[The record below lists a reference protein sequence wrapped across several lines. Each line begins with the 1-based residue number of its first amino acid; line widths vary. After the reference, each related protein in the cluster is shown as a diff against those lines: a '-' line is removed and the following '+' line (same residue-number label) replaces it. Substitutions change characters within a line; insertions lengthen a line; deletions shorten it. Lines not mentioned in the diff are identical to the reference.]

1 MVRRRVG
8 AREQGGDRMDNE
20 ITALTAIFTEFYYW
34 LTVVLMFLIH
44 IGFCMYEV
52 GASRQKNMMHTLMK
66 NTMLIPLVTI
76 TFYFFGVVAAGFV
89 LWGYPAL
96 PFYDVVITP
105 WGQLIG
111 AVTMFFVLGFIPAY
125 VVSAI
130 LKSAGVLRIPKE
142 IELVG
147 LDITEYH
154 GRYLDEAEIA
164 KAELEEVE
172 SPTENKG

>member
-1 MVRRRVG
+1 
-8 AREQGGDRMDNE
+8 MDSE
-20 ITALTAIFTEFYYW
+20 LSALTIVFTEFYYW
-34 LTVVLMFLIH
+34 VTVVVMFLIH
-44 IGFCMYEV
+44 VGFCLYEV
-52 GASRQKNMMHTLMK
+52 GVSRQKNMMHTLMK

-89 LWGYPAL
+89 LWGYPAS
-96 PFYDVVITP
+96 PFHDVVITP

-111 AVTMFFVLGFIPAY
+111 AVIMFFVLGFIPAY

-130 LKSAGVLRIPKE
+130 LKSAGMLRIPKE

-147 LDITEYH
+147 LDITKYQ

-164 KAELEEVE
+164 MAEPEEVE
-172 SPTENKG
+172 SAGKNGS